1 MIKIAEK
8 SETVKFKSYTRKIKS
23 LFMICADFK
32 GILIPGNNLKQN
44 PDESYTNKYQNH
56 VGCSYGYKLVYV
68 DDQFSK
74 PFKSYLGH
82 DVFHKLITAMV
93 KERK

>member
-1 MIKIAEK
+1 
-8 SETVKFKSYTRKIKS
+8 
-23 LFMICADFK
+23 MICADFRS
-32 GILIPGNNLKQN
+32 ILIPENNEKQN

-74 PFKSYLGH
+74 PYLGH
-82 DVFHKLITAMV
+82 DVFHKLITAIV